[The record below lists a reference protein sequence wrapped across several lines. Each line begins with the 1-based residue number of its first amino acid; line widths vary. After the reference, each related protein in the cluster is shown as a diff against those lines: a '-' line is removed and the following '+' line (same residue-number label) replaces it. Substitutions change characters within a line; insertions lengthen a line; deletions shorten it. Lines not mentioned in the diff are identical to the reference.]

1 MILALDIGG
10 TKLSAAWIEG
20 QECIARRQVPM
31 QHDEAGLLAALRE
44 VTQSDYPVE
53 RVAVAATG
61 YLREGRVWSVNLNTI
76 PFWKGFALGEVLE
89 KQFNCPVI
97 MLNDAQ
103 AAAWGEYLPR
113 QHNRT
118 DLLFITLSTG
128 VGGGL
133 ICDGKLRIGPQGLS
147 GHIGH
152 ATVSVAPLDPDAGRC
167 GCGRTGCLEHIASG
181 TALARQATALFG
193 RRIDSRELFSL
204 AADEPQASAILDNA
218 AAAVAQAIADTLMVV
233 DIQEVVLG
241 GSVGLAEGMIARV
254 NKALQVFPALFN
266 LPVTAAL
273 GEGDAGLLG
282 AADWAQHN

>member
-20 QECIARRQVPM
+20 QACIARRQVLM
-31 QHDEAGLLAALRE
+31 QHDEAGFLAALRE

-61 YLREGRVWSVNLNTI
+61 YLRQGRVWSVNLNTI
-76 PFWKGFALGEVLE
+76 PFWKGFPLGEVLE

-133 ICDGKLRIGPQGLS
+133 ICDGKLRIGPQGLA

-204 AADEPQASAILDNA
+204 AADEPQATAILDNA
-218 AAAVAQAIADTLMVV
+218 ATAVAQAIANTLMVV

-254 NKALQVFPALFN
+254 NKALQAFPPLFN

-282 AADWAQHN
+282 AADWAQRN